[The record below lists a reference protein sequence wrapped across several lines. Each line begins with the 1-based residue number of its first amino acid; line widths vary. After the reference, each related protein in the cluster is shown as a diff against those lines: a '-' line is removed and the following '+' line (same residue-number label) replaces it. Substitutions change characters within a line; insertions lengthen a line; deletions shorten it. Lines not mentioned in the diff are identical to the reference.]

1 MDNQVS
7 ISIILPAYKEK
18 FLSQAI
24 ESILSQTYTDFELI
38 VINDNPG
45 SKIKSIVKH
54 YIIDS
59 RIHYYENEK
68 NIGGKDLI
76 GHWNNCIKY
85 ATGEYLVLASDDDVY
100 EPSYLDEM
108 VVLTKRYP
116 NSDLYYCRIKYIDE
130 QGQILQISQPALE
143 YETSID
149 FIYQRLFWGR
159 KQALQEFLF
168 RVSAMKKHGGF
179 VNFPLAW
186 YSDDATLAIMSSNG
200 VAYCGKTL
208 FGMRMSGINISTG
221 TLHINKKLDALKQYI
236 YWLDSFLPSLATAN
250 EDDVFMKNKLLTEY
264 RLILNDIRYR
274 SIMQVSLKNSI
285 KEGRELINENA
296 YSRLIIYKQFL
307 KRLIRTIY

>member
-1 MDNQVS
+1 MS
-7 ISIILPAYKEK
+7 ISVILPAYKEK

-24 ESILSQTYTDFELI
+24 ESILSQIYTDLELI

-45 SKIKSIVKH
+45 SKIKSIVKRFQ
-54 YIIDS
+54 DS
-59 RIHYYENEK
+59 RIYYYENEE
-68 NIGGKDLI
+68 NLGGKDLI

-149 FIYQRLFWGR
+149 FIYQRLFWRR
-159 KQALQEFLF
+159 KQALQEFFF
-168 RVSAMKKHGGF
+168 RTSALKKNGGF

-186 YSDDATLAIMSSNG
+186 YSDDATLALMSSNG

-208 FGMRMSGINISTG
+208 FGMRMSGSNISTG
-221 TLHINKKLDALKQYI
+221 NLHIKKKCEALKQYI
-236 YWLDSFLPSLATAN
+236 HWLDSFIPSLVTAN
-250 EDDVFMKNKLLTEY
+250 EDDVFMKEKLLTEY
-264 RLILNDIRYR
+264 RPILNDLRYR
-274 SIMQVSLKNSI
+274 SIMTLPLKNSLI
-285 KEGRELINENA
+285 EGRELVKEKA
-296 YSRLIIYKQFL
+296 YTRLTIYNQLL
-307 KRLIRTIY
+307 KRLIMSIY